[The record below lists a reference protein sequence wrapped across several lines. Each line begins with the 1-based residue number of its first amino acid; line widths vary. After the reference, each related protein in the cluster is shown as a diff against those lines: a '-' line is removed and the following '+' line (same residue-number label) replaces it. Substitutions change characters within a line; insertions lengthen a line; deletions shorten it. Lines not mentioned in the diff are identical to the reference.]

1 MLRRTRIVATLGP
14 ATADPSVLR
23 GVLEA
28 GVDVVRCNLAHGS
41 LDEHRRTL
49 DDVRR
54 TADEVGRTVATLVD
68 LPGPKARTGPFPD
81 GGVVLVEGD
90 VVRLEGDGPSDAD
103 TVCVGGALRAAL
115 RPGDVL
121 TLGDGAVTM
130 EVGGATARVVTGGRL
145 QGRPGVATRP
155 ERTPERTPTAT
166 DLDLVDAL
174 RDAPVDWVAVSFV
187 RSAADVEAVRSALG
201 PAGPPVVAKVETAE
215 AVADL
220 DAVVAAADG
229 VMVARGDLGLRVP
242 IEDLPFLQRRIIR
255 TGLAAA
261 KPVITATQMLESMV
275 TAPTPTRAEV
285 ADIAAAVQDGTDALM
300 LSAETA
306 IGHDPVG
313 VVRTMA
319 RVAARAEAEVDP
331 SGGGLH
337 AAVTTGPGRVAD
349 AIAGAAWRAAADAR
363 VAAVVCWTRTGTTAR
378 AVARL
383 RPAAPLVGLTPS
395 PVTARRLALTWGVL
409 PVVEAI
415 EPSPGAVA
423 GAAVAHARRLDLAR
437 PGDVVA
443 VVAAASGRPGTP
455 PDLLHLVEVD

>member
-1 MLRRTRIVATLGP
+1 VATLGP
-14 ATADPSVLR
+14 ATADPAVLR
-23 GVLEA
+23 GVVEA
-28 GVDVVRCNLAHGS
+28 GLDVVRCNLAHGS

-54 TADEVGRTVATLVD
+54 VAAEVGRTVATLVD
-68 LPGPKARTGPFPD
+68 LPGPKARTGPFPAD
-81 GGVVLVEGD
+81 GVFLEEGAT
-90 VVRLEGDGPSDAD
+90 VGLRGDGRSDAG
-103 TVCVGGALRAAL
+103 TLCVGDGLLSEL

-121 TLGDGAVTM
+121 TLGDGAVTL
-130 EVGGATARVVTGGRL
+130 EVAGATARVVTGGRL

-155 ERTPERTPTAT
+155 ERTPERTPTPT
-166 DLDLVDAL
+166 DLRLVDAL
-174 RDAPVDWVAVSFV
+174 REAPVDWVAASFV
-187 RSAADVEAVRSALG
+187 RSAADLEAVRAALG
-201 PAGPPVVAKVETAE
+201 PDGPPVVAKVETAE

-242 IEDLPFLQRRIIR
+242 IEDVPFLQRRIIR
-255 TGLAAA
+255 SCLAAA

-275 TAPTPTRAEV
+275 HAPTPTRAEV
-285 ADIAAAVQDGTDALM
+285 ADVAAAVQDRTDALM
-300 LSAETA
+300 LSGETA
-306 IGHDPVG
+306 IGHDPVA

-319 RVAARAEAEVDP
+319 RVAARAEAEVDLSVGIGYP
-331 SGGGLH
+331 AV
-337 AAVTTGPGRVAD
+337 AAGPGRVAD

-363 VAAVVCWTRTGTTAR
+363 VAAIVCWTRTGTTAR

-395 PVTARRLALTWGVL
+395 PATARRLALTWGVL
-409 PVVEAI
+409 PVVEPI
-415 EPSPGAVA
+415 DPTPGAVA

-455 PDLLHLVEVD
+455 PDLLHLVGVD